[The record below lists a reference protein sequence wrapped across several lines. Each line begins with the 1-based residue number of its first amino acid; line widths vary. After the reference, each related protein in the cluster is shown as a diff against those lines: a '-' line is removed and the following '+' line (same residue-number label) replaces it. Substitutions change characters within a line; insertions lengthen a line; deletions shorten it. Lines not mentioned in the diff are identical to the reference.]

1 MPGRGTPVGGNG
13 VKAGVFRYER
23 ARSLDD
29 AVGMLARHGAGA
41 ALIAGGQSLVPALN
55 LRMAGPDILIDIS
68 RIDELRGIR
77 LIGDG
82 PSRRLRIGAMTRH
95 AELARAPEIAAH
107 APLLHCAVRHAA
119 HAASRNRGT
128 FGGSLA
134 HADPAAELPA
144 CALALGARMH
154 VAGRD
159 GARVI
164 DASDFFVGLHET
176 AIRPGEI
183 LVAVEVDALR
193 DGFRP
198 GFAELARRQ
207 GDYAL
212 VGLAVHARP
221 IPRRTCFAAVS
232 PAFFSV
238 ASRPV
243 LARTAAR
250 VLMDESLADTDR
262 LRLAQ
267 QALAADLDPPDDP
280 QASSAMRLH
289 LAGVLLGRV
298 VAQLQGGASGT

>member
-1 MPGRGTPVGGNG
+1 M
-13 VKAGVFRYER
+13 KAGAFRYQR

-29 AVGMLARHGAGA
+29 AIGLMDRHGAGA
-41 ALIAGGQSLVPALN
+41 TLIAGGQSLVPALN
-55 LRMAGPDILIDIS
+55 LRMAGPDILIDIGG
-68 RIDELRGIR
+68 IDALRGVR
-77 LIGDG
+77 LIGEG
-82 PSRRLRIGAMTRH
+82 ESRRVRIGALTRH
-95 AELARAPEIAAH
+95 AELGRAPEIAAH
-107 APLLHCAVRHAA
+107 APLLTLAVRHVA
-119 HAASRNRGT
+119 HAAIRNRGT

-134 HADPAAELPA
+134 HADPASELPA
-144 CALALGARMH
+144 CALALGARIH

-164 DASDFFVGLHET
+164 DAGDFFVGLHET

-212 VGLAVHARP
+212 VGLAAHARP
-221 IPRRTCFAAVS
+221 IPGRTCFAAMS
-232 PAFFSV
+232 PVFFSV
-238 ASRPV
+238 GARPM
-243 LARTAAR
+243 LARSAAR
-250 VLMDESLADTDR
+250 VLMDQSVADTDR

-267 QALAADLDPPDDP
+267 QALAADLDPPADP

-289 LAGVLLGRV
+289 LARVLLGRV
-298 VAQLQGGASGT
+298 VTQLEGGADGT